1 MSADQKIPEHSV
13 VALRRDFESEG
24 HVLPAGQ
31 LGTVVHAWGDGKHY
45 AVEFDKPTS
54 QVVDVERDDIRL
66 V

>member
-1 MSADQKIPEHSV
+1 MSMQIIREHSV

-24 HVLPAGQ
+24 QVLPEGQ
-31 LGTVVHAWGDGKHY
+31 QGTVVHAWGDGKHY

-54 QVVDVERDDIRL
+54 RVIDVEEDDIRL